1 MTKILNHKLGKL
13 FPPAMRVT
21 GWVFMA
27 VGLYF
32 FISSLIMA
40 YIPFAVSASA
50 FVLIGIFI
58 GVTPHGVL
66 IDLET
71 KKYKKYTNI
80 FGYKQGSWNSYERFP
95 YISLLQNTVKT
106 HAFSKSNRQAETGS
120 NLYYEICLLNK
131 THRKK
136 VVIKRLKDRDI
147 AMEDINIL
155 AKQLDIELTKYSPV
169 ISQSS
174 QATKNRRR

>member
-1 MTKILNHKLGKL
+1 MNKVLNHKLGKL
-13 FPPAMRVT
+13 FPPAMRIT

-32 FISSLIMA
+32 FISSIIMA
-40 YIPFAVSASA
+40 YNSFAFSASA
-50 FVLIGIFI
+50 FVLIGVFI
-58 GVTPHGVL
+58 GLTPHGVL

-80 FGYKQGSWNSYERFP
+80 FGYKQGSWESYERFP

-106 HAFSKSNRQAETGS
+106 HAFSRSNRQAETSS

-147 AMEDINIL
+147 AKEDINKL
-155 AKQLDIELTKYSPV
+155 AEQLDIEICKYSPV
-169 ISQSS
+169 LSKASKTS
-174 QATKNRRR
+174 KKRRS